1 MKGVKHKLKG
11 SILTLLSVLSLSSC
25 SESKR
30 LAQDTSLIGAEIAAK
45 NTELNAIID
54 EEASISKSYQSIR
67 YKSGKGESTVAL
79 LQGQAKKLETEV
91 AMLMTEKERAQ
102 AEVDELRKSYEEYI
116 AVNH

>member
-1 MKGVKHKLKG
+1 MKGIKHKLKR
-11 SILTLLSVLSLSSC
+11 SFLTVLTACCLSSC
-25 SESKR
+25 SESRR

-54 EEASISKSYQSIR
+54 EEAIVSKSYQSIR
-67 YKSGKGESTVAL
+67 YKSGKGEATIAL
-79 LQGQAKKLETEV
+79 LQSQAKKLETEV
-91 AMLMTEKERAQ
+91 ASLMTEKERTQ